1 MWGFCL
7 GFRDGRDDAGL
18 CGDSEGFL
26 LFREV
31 EKAVRL
37 AETGSRMYSGGSFP
51 ELGPAI
57 NPDATLLCSLFLV
70 IVNKGPLMCN
80 RIGTR

>member
-1 MWGFCL
+1 MWGFYL

-18 CGDSEGFL
+18 CGHSKGFL
-26 LFREV
+26 LFGDV
-31 EKAVRL
+31 GKVVRL
-37 AETGSRMYSGGSFP
+37 AERGSRICSGGSFP

-57 NPDATLLCSLFLV
+57 NPDVTLLCSLFLV
-70 IVNKGPLMCN
+70 IVNKGPLMCK